1 MPTPSRHY
9 QEELD
14 ALLDGRL
21 DAALHA
27 EVEAH
32 LATCESCW
40 REYQAIRLAKNVAAT
55 RCTAPPA
62 PAELRE
68 KILRSLRAEPAPATP
83 ATVITPPRSIWQR
96 HGLAFAA
103 AALLLTAAVVASV
116 VVFRQPSLPAA
127 VAEDFRA
134 YRAQQ
139 LTLDAQTTD
148 VKEMEAYFTAHGVP
162 FATRVFDL
170 GMMDYRLVG
179 GRVHRLGG
187 ETSAL
192 FVYRGKDGQE
202 LVCQMFRGQV
212 KNLPPGAE
220 RRENKGIEFFIY
232 RRDGKTTVFW
242 QEGAIV
248 CVLASDI
255 ASESVVALASA
266 KAMIP

>member
-21 DAALHA
+21 YPDMVA
-27 EVEAH
+27 EIEAH
-32 LATCESCW
+32 LATCEQCR
-40 REYQAIRLAKNVAAT
+40 REYEAIRLVRNVART
-55 RCTAPPA
+55 RLPAPRA

-68 KILRSLRAEPAPATP
+68 KILRSLRAEAAPAAP

-96 HGLAFAA
+96 HGLALAA
-103 AALLLTAAVVASV
+103 AALLLAAAVVAGV
-116 VVFRQPSLPAA
+116 LVFRQPSLPAA

-139 LTLDAQTTD
+139 LALDARTAD
-148 VKEMEAYFTAHGVP
+148 VKEMEAYFATHGVS

-170 GMMDYRLVG
+170 GMMHYQLVG

-202 LVCQMFRGQV
+202 LVCQMYPGQV
-212 KNLPPGAE
+212 QRLPPGAE

-255 ASESVVALASA
+255 ASENVIALAYA

>member
-1 MPTPSRHY
+1 MPTPFRHY
-9 QEELD
+9 KEELD

-40 REYQAIRLAKNVAAT
+40 REYQAIRLAKNVATT
-55 RCTAPPA
+55 RFTAPPA

-68 KILRSLRAEPAPATP
+68 KILRSLRAEAASAAPAV
-83 ATVITPPRSIWQR
+83 VITPPRSIWQR
-96 HGLAFAA
+96 HGLALAA
-103 AALLLTAAVVASV
+103 AAMLLAAAIVTGVVL
-116 VVFRQPSLPAA
+116 FRQPSLPAA
-127 VAEDFRA
+127 AAEDFRA
-134 YRAQQ
+134 YRAQ
-139 LTLDAQTTD
+139 TLALDVQTAD
-148 VKEMEAYFTAHGVP
+148 VKGMEAYFATHGVS

-170 GMMDYRLVG
+170 GMMHYQLVG

-202 LVCQMFRGQV
+202 LVCQMFPGEV

-232 RRDGKTTVFW
+232 RHDDKTTVFW

-255 ASESVVALASA
+255 PSESVVALAYA